1 MQTEPQTVIATE
13 GLSKSFG
20 TVEVLK
26 GIDFQARDGEVVS
39 ILGASG
45 SGKSTFLRCLNL
57 LELPT
62 AGRLHLLGE
71 EVRLRDGG
79 RGMVDRRQVDR
90 LRAQVAMVFQNFCL
104 WSHMTVLE
112 NLMEAPLHVQRRNRA
127 EVRAEADALLDRVG
141 LTARAAAYPS
151 QLSGGQ
157 QQRAAIA
164 RALMMRPRVL
174 LFDEPTSA
182 LDPEL
187 VGEVLKVMRDLAAEG
202 RSMLIVTHEMAFA
215 RDVSSRIVFLDRG
228 VVAAEGSP
236 RGLFGG
242 GVNDR
247 FDQFVSRFSQS
258 TV

>member
-1 MQTEPQTVIATE
+1 MTREPPPVIATE
-13 GLSKSFG
+13 SLSKSFG
-20 TVEVLK
+20 SVEVLK

-71 EVRLRDGG
+71 EVRLRSGG
-79 RGMVDRRQVDR
+79 RGVADRRQVDR
-90 LRAQVAMVFQNFCL
+90 LRTEVAMVFQNFCL
-104 WSHMTVLE
+104 WSHKTVLE

-127 EVRAEADALLDRVG
+127 EVQAEAEALLERVG
-141 LTARAAAYPS
+141 LAARAAAYPA

-164 RALMMRPRVL
+164 RALMMKPRVL

-202 RSMLIVTHEMAFA
+202 RTMLIVTHEMAFA
-215 RDVSSRIVFLDRG
+215 RDVSSRVVFLDGG
-228 VVAAEGSP
+228 VVAAEGP
-236 RGLFGG
+236 PKVLFGG
-242 GVNDR
+242 GMNDR
-247 FDQFVSRFSQS
+247 FGQFISRFSQG
-258 TV
+258 

>member
-1 MQTEPQTVIATE
+1 MKTETHPVIVTE
-13 GLSKSFG
+13 ALSKSFG
-20 TVEVLK
+20 TVEVLR

-62 AGRLHLLGE
+62 SGRLHLLGE
-71 EVRLRDGG
+71 EVRLREG
-79 RGMVDRRQVDR
+79 RGIVDRSQVDR

-104 WSHMTVLE
+104 WAHKTVLE

-127 EVRAEADALLDRVG
+127 EVHAEAMALLGRVG
-141 LTARAAAYPS
+141 LTARVDAYPA

-164 RALMMRPRVL
+164 RALMMKPRVL

-187 VGEVLKVMRDLAAEG
+187 VGEVLTVMRDLASEG
-202 RSMLIVTHEMAFA
+202 RTMLTVTHDMAFA
-215 RDVSSRIVFLDRG
+215 RDVSSRVVFLDGG

-236 RGLFGG
+236 RALFGG
-242 GVNDR
+242 GMNER
-247 FDQFVSRFSQS
+247 FDQFISRFSQG
-258 TV
+258 

>member
-1 MQTEPQTVIATE
+1 MTPNTIPPVIVTQA
-13 GLSKSFG
+13 LSKSFG
-20 TVEVLK
+20 KVEVLK

-62 AGRLHLLGE
+62 MGRLYLLGE
-71 EVRLRDGG
+71 EVRLRPGG
-79 RGMVDRRQVDR
+79 KGVEDRHQVDR
-90 LRAQVAMVFQNFCL
+90 LRTEVAMVFQNFCL
-104 WSHMTVLE
+104 WSHMTVLD
-112 NLMEAPLHVQRRNRA
+112 NLMEAPLYVQRRHKA
-127 EVRAEADALLDRVG
+127 DVLAEAQALLERVG
-141 LTARAAAYPS
+141 LASRAAAYPA

-164 RALMMRPRVL
+164 RALMMKPRVL

-202 RSMLIVTHEMAFA
+202 RTMLIVTHEMAFA
-215 RDVSSRIVFLDRG
+215 RDVSSRVVFLDNG
-228 VVAAEGSP
+228 VIAAEGP
-236 RGLFGG
+236 PDQLFTGKISA
-242 GVNDR
+242 R
-247 FDQFVSRFSQS
+247 FDQFISRFNQG
-258 TV
+258 